1 MPKLITFKVTI
12 EDDGFVSDRRLEKF
26 MTRIE
31 DIFNSR
37 DFDLYDSS
45 WKREDDSDDEENT
58 PRECTNCK
66 GTGLGLTDQTKCIIC
81 GGTGKLTQVPTTWRS
96 ETEEYLGRR

>member
-1 MPKLITFKVTI
+1 MPKLISFHVTI

-37 DFDLYDSS
+37 DFGLYDSS
-45 WKREDDSDDEENT
+45 WEREDDDSDESDFT
-58 PRECTNCK
+58 CPQCK
-66 GTGLGLTDQTKCIIC
+66 GTGEGLTDQTRCTLCHGDGEYIPKDVID
-81 GGTGKLTQVPTTWRS
+81 
-96 ETEEYLGRR
+96 ETFDRR